1 MKIKKLAYIA
11 VAGAMMLTSCNDF
24 LDKMPDNRVELQTP
38 NQLLSLLVDGY
49 SYANYA
55 KLCEFSS
62 DNIIDNNSPD
72 ENGVRYNLTPYNN
85 NVIDDEIYAWE
96 DAKSDM
102 DTDSPSFVWEGAYH
116 AIAVA
121 NHVLEKIKEFE
132 DTGKA
137 DTFSEDDLARMNAA
151 RAEALLVRAYNH
163 FVLVNLFAM
172 PYGDNSTTDLG
183 VPYAT
188 VPEKEV
194 IVSYERESVAAN
206 YEHIEADLLEG
217 LKYLPYMRDA
227 FYEQPKYHFN
237 KAAANA
243 FAARFY
249 LFKRDYANADY
260 YASQVLGNTPSQ
272 MMRTYWSLN
281 YSNVDSQI
289 MAYSSPESTS
299 NLMVVATNSAF
310 WRSIAATSRYALN
323 RDAAKATIYGPGPT
337 WTKFNF
343 HPCYN
348 GKLYINGKQDYGL
361 YFMKVGELFEYTDKV
376 AGIGYV
382 HVVRTEFTAEETLL
396 VRAEARLYLAG
407 NHKPAKDG
415 TQYDYEDAVADLK
428 VWEEARHNLPSN
440 FELDKLTPALIQSW
454 YGRDRGYGI
463 VKTLEEL
470 PIDKVC
476 KSKDFTL
483 TAEMLPYIN
492 CLLHF
497 RRIETIFDGYRWFD
511 IKRYGIEVT
520 HKIGRDRVEVLKKDD
535 PRRALQLPA
544 EVISAGMQGNNRTQ
558 LVDGQKGVAVVPFT
572 GKLIENNK

>member
-194 IVSYERESVAAN
+194 IVNYERESVAAN

-237 KAAANA
+237 KSAANA

-310 WRSIAATSRYALN
+310 WRSIAASSRYALN
-323 RDAAKATIYGPGPT
+323 RDAAKATIYGSGPT
-337 WTKFNF
+337 WTAFNF
-343 HPCYN
+343 HPCYS

-428 VWEEARHNLPSN
+428 VWEEARHNLPAN
-440 FELDKLTPALIQSW
+440 YDFDELTPALIRSW

-470 PIDKVC
+470 PIDQVC